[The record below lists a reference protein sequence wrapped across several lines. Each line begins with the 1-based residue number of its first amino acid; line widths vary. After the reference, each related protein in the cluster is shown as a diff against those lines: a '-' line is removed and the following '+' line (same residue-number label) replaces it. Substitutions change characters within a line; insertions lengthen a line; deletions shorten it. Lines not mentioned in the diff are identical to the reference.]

1 MCRQSATVCLIKSPT
16 GQHRAIGPL
25 HQRLLTLAD
34 PRHRRGKRHPF
45 VSVLL
50 VACSAVLTGA
60 RSFAAIG
67 QWASRAPQET
77 LARLGARTVT
87 VFTVRIAPSTATIRR
102 VLNAACPGGL
112 ADLLGHDPAGADT
125 LAVDGKSARGSR
137 HGEIPAAHLLAAV
150 TGAGLTV
157 TQLRVPRKT
166 NEITCFEAL
175 LAPYDL
181 AGVTVTADALHCQR
195 DHARFLVEEKKAHYA
210 FTVNHN
216 QKNLHRQLAAPPWEK
231 ASAKFYDRTTAH
243 GRLETRV
250 VQALTITDLDID
262 FPHAVQVAKI
272 VRHRTHRKTGRRSR
286 ETVYIITDL
295 TSREASPQRLAKIIR
310 SQWAIE
316 NRLHFVRDTTFA
328 EDASQVRTGHGPDN
342 IPTLRSFA
350 INTLRAA
357 GRTNI
362 AASLREV
369 SYDSF
374 RRPQDLIG
382 LT

>member
-1 MCRQSATVCLIKSPT
+1 
-16 GQHRAIGPL
+16 
-25 HQRLLTLAD
+25 
-34 PRHRRGKRHPF
+34 

-67 QWASRAPQET
+67 QWASRAPQDT
-77 LARLGARTVT
+77 LARLGARTAT

-112 ADLLGHDPAGADT
+112 ADLLGHHPAGADT

-137 HGEIPAAHLLAAV
+137 HGEIPAAHLPAAI
-150 TGAGLTV
+150 TGAGPTV

-166 NEITCFEAL
+166 NEITCFEVL

-195 DHARFLVEEKKAHYA
+195 DHARFLIEEKKAHYA
-210 FTVNHN
+210 FTVKRN
-216 QKNLHRQLAAPPWEK
+216 QKNLHRQLAALPWEK
-231 ASAKFYDRTTAH
+231 ASAKFYDRNTAH

-250 VQALTITDLDID
+250 VQALTITGLDID

-272 VRHRTHRKTGRRSR
+272 VRHRTQRKPGRRSR

-310 SQWAIE
+310 SPTAGPHRP
-316 NRLHFVRDTTFA
+316 RLTCTHPRSKDFA
-328 EDASQVRTGHGPDN
+328 TALRPYPRTGARR
-342 IPTLRSFA
+342 RSPA
-350 INTLRAA
+350 R
-357 GRTNI
+357 
-362 AASLREV
+362 SLPGAV
-369 SYDSF
+369 
-374 RRPQDLIG
+374 L
-382 LT
+382 

>member
-16 GQHRAIGPL
+16 RQHRAIGL
-25 HQRLLTLAD
+25 LDQRLRTLTD
-34 PRHRRGKRHPF
+34 PRNRRGKRHPF

-67 QWASRAPQET
+67 QWASRAPQDT

-87 VFTVRIAPSTATIRR
+87 VFKVRIAPSTATIRR

-112 ADLLGHDPAGADT
+112 ADLLGHDPAGAGT

-137 HGEIPAAHLLAAV
+137 HGEIPAAHLLAAI

-166 NEITCFEAL
+166 NEITCFDAL

-195 DHARFLVEEKKAHYA
+195 DHARFL
-210 FTVNHN
+210 
-216 QKNLHRQLAAPPWEK
+216 
-231 ASAKFYDRTTAH
+231 
-243 GRLETRV
+243 
-250 VQALTITDLDID
+250 
-262 FPHAVQVAKI
+262 
-272 VRHRTHRKTGRRSR
+272 
-286 ETVYIITDL
+286 
-295 TSREASPQRLAKIIR
+295 
-310 SQWAIE
+310 
-316 NRLHFVRDTTFA
+316 A
-328 EDASQVRTGHGPDN
+328 EDASQLHTGHGPDN
-342 IPTLRSFA
+342 MATLRSFA

-357 GRTNI
+357 GHTNI
-362 AASLREV
+362 AAGLREM

-374 RRPQDLIG
+374 RRPLDLIG